1 MHNAAVASLLG
12 ESLDALFAI
21 IKRFIMFGAY
31 RMTPAV
37 LSVNVAVCL
46 PRRHFAIARSV
57 LRVLVSFCL
66 LFSGAAAFAQSSG
79 KPRATKVA
87 VAEVTTE
94 TIADFSEL
102 QGRLVAGAT
111 ESVTAV
117 TTAEIE
123 LLDLQLGDVVSKGQH
138 IAKQDPAKLVLNRVV
153 LQAQL
158 TETNLKHDDM
168 AAEIESESA
177 LLQIAEQRTALL
189 DRKAARAED
198 LVANNALP
206 IDAAETALS
215 NSLTARQN
223 LLAQKSGLARKKA
236 QLAVAGV
243 TKDRLR
249 AQIKQL
255 DKDIDATT
263 LRARTNGQIIY
274 LFDDKR
280 GFAREGD
287 VIARIL
293 DPSVFEV
300 EVEVPV
306 NQLAFLQDVT
316 TIHARTLDGHQLD
329 LAVRV
334 ILPVQN
340 TRTATRIVRFR
351 MDVPPAEAMLANN
364 AVVTVQTPITS
375 PSPVIIVPKDAVIPV
390 AGGHIVY
397 LAIDGRAK
405 RQPIKLG
412 AAVASGFI
420 VRSGLAAG
428 AVVVTRGNEQ
438 LSDGKTIEYGGDKG
452 ESVTKAGS

>member
-1 MHNAAVASLLG
+1 M
-12 ESLDALFAI
+12 I
-21 IKRFIMFGAY
+21 
-31 RMTPAV
+31 PAV

-46 PRRHFAIARSV
+46 IRRHDVKLRSA
-57 LRVLVSFCL
+57 LLVFFTLCL
-66 LFSGAAAFAQSSG
+66 LLNGVTAFAQSSG
-79 KPRATKVA
+79 KPRSTKVA
-87 VAEVTTE
+87 VTAVATE

-102 QGRLVAGAT
+102 QGRLVARAT
-111 ESVTAV
+111 ESVTAI
-117 TTAEIE
+117 TSAKIEI
-123 LLDLQLGDVVSKGQH
+123 LGLQLGDIVTEGQH
-138 IAKQDPAKLVLNRVV
+138 IAKQDPTKLVLKRVV

-158 TETNLKHDDM
+158 TETNLKHDDIT
-168 AAEIESESA
+168 AEIESESA
-177 LLQIAEQRTALL
+177 LLQIIEQRTALL
-189 DRKAARAED
+189 DRKAARARD

-206 IDAAETALS
+206 IDAVETALN
-215 NSLTARQN
+215 NSLIARQN
-223 LLAQKSGLARKKA
+223 LLVQKSDLARKRA
-236 QLAVAGV
+236 QLAIAAV
-243 TKDRLR
+243 TRDRLR

-255 DKDIDATT
+255 DADITDST
-263 LRARTNGQIIY
+263 LRARSNGQIIY
-274 LFDDKR
+274 LFNDKR

-306 NQLAFLQDVT
+306 NQLAFLQDVA
-316 TIHARTLDGHQLD
+316 TINAQTLDGFQLN

-351 MDVPPAEAMLANN
+351 MDAPPAKAVLANN

-397 LAIDGRAK
+397 LAVDGRAK

-420 VRSGLAAG
+420 VRSGLVPG
-428 AVVVTRGNEQ
+428 ALVVIRGNEQ
-438 LSDGKTIEYGGDKG
+438 LSDGRTIEYGGDKV
-452 ESVTKAGS
+452 EPVTKVGD

>member
-1 MHNAAVASLLG
+1 MIPAILTVIVTVFLARYHFLMLRSLL
-12 ESLDALFAI
+12 A
-21 IKRFIMFGAY
+21 
-31 RMTPAV
+31 
-37 LSVNVAVCL
+37 
-46 PRRHFAIARSV
+46 
-57 LRVLVSFCL
+57 VLVSFSV
-66 LFSGAAAFAQSSG
+66 LFSWAVAFAQSSG

-87 VAEVTTE
+87 VAKVTTE

-102 QGRLVAGAT
+102 QGRLLAGAI

-117 TTAEIE
+117 TNAEIE
-123 LLDLQLGDVVSKGQH
+123 ILNLQLGDVISKGQN
-138 IAKQDPAKLVLNRVV
+138 IAKQNPAKLVLNRVV

-158 TETNLKHDDM
+158 TETNLKYDDM
-168 AAEIESESA
+168 AAEIEIERES
-177 LLQIAEQRTALL
+177 LQITQQRTALL
-189 DRKAARAED
+189 DRKAERAKD

-215 NSLTARQN
+215 ISLTARQN

-236 QLAVAGV
+236 QLAIAAV
-243 TKDRLR
+243 TMDRLR

-255 DKDIDATT
+255 DADIAATT
-263 LRARTNGQIIY
+263 LRARSNGQIIY

-287 VIARIL
+287 IIARIL
-293 DPSVFEV
+293 DPSIFEV

-316 TIHARTLDGHQLD
+316 TVGARTLDGYQLE
-329 LAVRV
+329 LTVRV

-351 MDVPPAEAMLANN
+351 MDAQPDEAMLANN

-375 PSPVIIVPKDAVIPV
+375 PSPMIIVPKDAVIPV

-397 LAIDGRAK
+397 LAVEGRAK

-420 VRSGLAAG
+420 VQSGLSAG
-428 AVVVTRGNEQ
+428 DFVVTRGNEQ
-438 LSDGKTIEYGGDKG
+438 LSDGKNIEYEG
-452 ESVTKAGS
+452 

>member
-1 MHNAAVASLLG
+1 M
-12 ESLDALFAI
+12 I
-21 IKRFIMFGAY
+21 
-31 RMTPAV
+31 PAV
-37 LSVNVAVCL
+37 LTVTVNTFL
-46 PRRHFAIARSV
+46 ARSHFV
-57 LRVLVSFCL
+57 MLRSLLPVLVSFFL
-66 LFSGAAAFAQSSG
+66 LFGWAVAFAQSSG
-79 KPRATKVA
+79 KPRATKVI
-87 VAEVTTE
+87 VAEVATE

-102 QGRLVAGAT
+102 QGRLLAGAI

-117 TTAEIE
+117 TSAEIE
-123 LLDLQLGDVVSKGQH
+123 ILDLQLGDRISKGQN

-158 TETNLKHDDM
+158 TETNLKYDDL
-168 AAEIESESA
+168 AAEIESEKASI
-177 LLQIAEQRTALL
+177 QITEQRTALL
-189 DRKAARAED
+189 DRKAERAKD

-236 QLAVAGV
+236 QFAIAAVR
-243 TKDRLR
+243 KDRLR

-255 DKDIDATT
+255 DADIAATT
-263 LRARTNGQIIY
+263 LRARSNGQIIY

-287 VIARIL
+287 IIARIL
-293 DPSVFEV
+293 DPSIFEV

-316 TIHARTLDGHQLD
+316 TVGARTLDGYQLE
-329 LAVRV
+329 LTVRV

-351 MDVPPAEAMLANN
+351 MDAQPDEAMLANN

-375 PSPVIIVPKDAVIPV
+375 PSPMIIVPKDAVIPV

-397 LAIDGRAK
+397 LAVNGRAK

-412 AAVASGFI
+412 AAVESGFI

-428 AVVVTRGNEQ
+428 ALVVTRGNEQ
-438 LSDGKTIEYGGDKG
+438 LSDGKTIEYRGDKG
-452 ESVTKAGS
+452 ESVTKADG

>member
-1 MHNAAVASLLG
+1 
-12 ESLDALFAI
+12 
-21 IKRFIMFGAY
+21 
-31 RMTPAV
+31 MTPAV
-37 LSVNVAVCL
+37 LSVTLAVSLIRCHL
-46 PRRHFAIARSV
+46 VTFGSV
-57 LRVLVSFCL
+57 LPVLVSFCL
-66 LFSGAAAFAQSSG
+66 LFDGSAAFAQSSG
-79 KPRATKVA
+79 KTRGTKVA

-117 TTAEIE
+117 TNAEIQI
-123 LLDLQLGDVVSKGQH
+123 LDLQLGDVVSKGQH
-138 IAKQDPAKLVLNRVV
+138 IAKQSAAKLVSNRVV

-158 TETNLKHDDM
+158 TETNLLYDDM
-168 AAEIESESA
+168 VAEIESESA
-177 LLQIAEQRTALL
+177 VLQIAEQRTALL

-198 LVANNALP
+198 LVANNALS

-215 NSLTARQN
+215 NSLMARQS
-223 LLAQKSGLARKKA
+223 LLAQKSSLARKDA
-236 QLAVAGV
+236 QLAVAAV
-243 TKDRLR
+243 TRDRLR

-255 DKDIDATT
+255 DADIFATT
-263 LRARTNGQIIY
+263 LRARSNGQIIF
-274 LFDDKR
+274 LFDDKL

-300 EVEVPV
+300 EAEVPV
-306 NQLAFLQDVT
+306 NQLVFLKDVT
-316 TIHARTLDGHQLD
+316 TINARTFDGNELD
-329 LAVRV
+329 LALRV

-351 MDVPPAEAMLANN
+351 IDAPPAEAILANN
-364 AVVTVQTPITS
+364 AVVTLQIPISS
-375 PSPVIIVPKDAVIPV
+375 PSPVIVVPKDAVIPV

-397 LAIDGRAK
+397 LAVEGRAK
-405 RQPIKLG
+405 RQSIKLG

-428 AVVVTRGNEQ
+428 TFVVTRGNEQ
-438 LSDGKTIEYGGDKG
+438 LTEGKTIEYAGEKA
-452 ESVTKAGS
+452 ESVIKAGG

>member
-1 MHNAAVASLLG
+1 
-12 ESLDALFAI
+12 
-21 IKRFIMFGAY
+21 
-31 RMTPAV
+31 MTLAV
-37 LSVNVAVCL
+37 LSVNAAVPRAKRAFAVFRLGLFLLVAICW
-46 PRRHFAIARSV
+46 
-57 LRVLVSFCL
+57 
-66 LFSGAAAFAQSSG
+66 LFSGSIASAQSSG

-94 TIADFSEL
+94 TIADFAEL

-117 TTAEIE
+117 TSAEIE
-123 LLDLQLGDVVSKGQH
+123 ILDLQLGDVVAKGQD
-138 IAKQDPAKLVLNRVV
+138 IAQQDHAKLVLNRVM

-158 TETNLKHDDM
+158 AETNVKHADIT
-168 AAEIESESA
+168 AEIESETA
-177 LLQIAEQRTALL
+177 LLQIAEQRVALL
-189 DRKAARAED
+189 DRKADRAED

-215 NSLTARQN
+215 NSLAARQN
-223 LLAQKSGLARKKA
+223 LLSQKSSLARKQA
-236 QLAVAGV
+236 QLAVAAV

-255 DKDIDATT
+255 DADIAATT
-263 LRARTNGQIIY
+263 LRAQSNGQIIH

-293 DPSVFEV
+293 DPSIFEV
-300 EVEVPV
+300 EVEMPV
-306 NQLAFLQDVT
+306 NQLAFLQDVNN
-316 TIHARTLDGHQLD
+316 IKARTLDGYRLD
-329 LAVRV
+329 LALRV

-340 TRTATRIVRFR
+340 TRTATRVVRFR
-351 MDVPPAEAMLANN
+351 METPPAEAMLANN

-390 AGGHIVY
+390 SGGHIVY
-397 LAIDGRAK
+397 VAVDGRAQ

-438 LSDGKTIEYGGDKG
+438 LSDGKTIDYGGDKG
-452 ESVTKAGS
+452 KSTPEADS

>member
-1 MHNAAVASLLG
+1 
-12 ESLDALFAI
+12 
-21 IKRFIMFGAY
+21 
-31 RMTPAV
+31 MTPAV

-46 PRRHFAIARSV
+46 ARCHFVVPRSI
-57 LRVLVSFCL
+57 LPLLVSLCV
-66 LFSGAAAFAQSSG
+66 LFGGATAFAQSSG

-117 TTAEIE
+117 TSAEIE
-123 LLDLQLGDVVSKGQH
+123 ILDLQLGDVVSKGQN
-138 IAKQDPAKLVLNRVV
+138 IAKQDPAKLVLNRIV

-168 AAEIESESA
+168 AAEIEIESA
-177 LLQIAEQRTALL
+177 LLQIAEQRTVLL
-189 DRKAARAED
+189 ERKAARAED

-206 IDAAETALS
+206 IDAAETALG
-215 NSLTARQN
+215 NSLAAREN

-236 QLAVAGV
+236 QLAVADV
-243 TKDRLR
+243 TKNRLR

-293 DPSVFEV
+293 DPTIFEV

-306 NQLAFLQDVT
+306 NQLAFLQNVK
-316 TIHARTLDGHQLD
+316 TINARTLDGYQLV

-340 TRTATRIVRFR
+340 TRTATRIVRFQ
-351 MDVPPAEAMLANN
+351 MDTPPAEAMLANN

-375 PSPVIIVPKDAVIPV
+375 PAPVIIVPKDAVIPV

-397 LAIDGRAK
+397 LAVDGRAK

-420 VRSGLAAG
+420 VRSGLSAG

-438 LSDGKTIEYGGDKG
+438 LSDGKTIEYGGEKG
-452 ESVTKAGS
+452 ESAPKVDG

>member
-1 MHNAAVASLLG
+1 
-12 ESLDALFAI
+12 
-21 IKRFIMFGAY
+21 MFGAY
-31 RMTPAV
+31 TMTSAILP
-37 LSVNVAVCL
+37 VNADVCL
-46 PRRHFAIARSV
+46 VRCHFAIARSV
-57 LRVLVSFCL
+57 LPLLVSFCL
-66 LFSGAAAFAQSSG
+66 LLIGPSAFAQSSG

-87 VAEVTTE
+87 VAEVMTQ
-94 TIADFSEL
+94 TITDFSEL

-117 TTAEIE
+117 ITAEIE
-123 LLDLQLGDVVSKGQH
+123 LLGLQLGDVVSKGQH
-138 IAKQDPAKLVLNRVV
+138 IARQDPAKLVLNRLM

-168 AAEIESESA
+168 TAEIESESA
-177 LLQIAEQRTALL
+177 MIKIAEQRASLL
-189 DRKAARAED
+189 DRKSKRAAD
-198 LVANNALP
+198 LAANNALP
-206 IDAAETALS
+206 VDAAETALS

-236 QLAVAGV
+236 QLAVANV
-243 TKDRLR
+243 TKDRLS

-255 DKDIDATT
+255 DADIAATT
-263 LRARTNGQIIY
+263 LRARSNGQIIY
-274 LFDDKR
+274 LIDDKR

-306 NQLAFLQDVT
+306 NHLAFLQDVS
-316 TIHARTLDGHQLD
+316 TINARTLDGHHLD

-340 TRTATRIVRFR
+340 TRTATRIVRFS
-351 MDVPPAEAMLANN
+351 MDLPPAEAMLADN

-412 AAVASGFI
+412 ATVA
-420 VRSGLAAG
+420 
-428 AVVVTRGNEQ
+428 
-438 LSDGKTIEYGGDKG
+438 
-452 ESVTKAGS
+452 